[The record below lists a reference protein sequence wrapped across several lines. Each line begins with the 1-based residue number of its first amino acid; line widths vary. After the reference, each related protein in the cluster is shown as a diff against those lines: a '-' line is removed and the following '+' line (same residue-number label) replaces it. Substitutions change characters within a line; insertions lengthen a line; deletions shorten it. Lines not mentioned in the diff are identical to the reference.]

1 MSPDRDV
8 SNWSRLGFVG
18 LGYLG
23 SRIARSPG
31 KLASAV
37 DLVCHASPGAALE
50 CCLFR
55 SRRCSP

>member
-1 MSPDRDV
+1 MLPDRDV

-23 SRIARSPG
+23 SRIAGSPG

-37 DLVCHASPGAALE
+37 DLVCHASQGG
-50 CCLFR
+50 R
-55 SRRCSP
+55 G